1 MRVINTLKRM
11 IIAKQKGDP
20 KPNGRVAVILHG
32 TARSAQTDF
41 NPIRRLCIARMMNMA
56 CPVMFDELEYAK

>member
-1 MRVINTLKRM
+1 MRVIKTLKRM

-32 TARSAQTDF
+32 KARSAQTNF
-41 NPIRRLCIARMMNMA
+41 NPIRRMVHCENDKHGMPRY
-56 CPVMFDELEYAK
+56 V